1 MVRRQGQT
9 ATDIEQLSKGK
20 KNKIN
25 IFKKY
30 LNIFGRN
37 YTNSDHQK
45 TLK

>member
-1 MVRRQGQT
+1 MVRRQGHT
-9 ATDIEQLSKGK
+9 ATDIDALSKGK